1 MIPALLLAASMASC
15 PLPSEQRMI
24 EAQLFFGRDVEDR
37 TLVGDAQWSDF
48 TATVIAKA
56 FPDGFTVTDGDGE
69 WRDPKSG
76 KVVHEPS
83 KILLVAAKP
92 SAALTNKLEA
102 VIGAYKTRFHQQSVG
117 VITRE
122 VCAAF

>member
-1 MIPALLLAASMASC
+1 MIAALLLAASVAVC

-37 TLVGDAQWSDF
+37 TLVGDAQWADF
-48 TATVIAKA
+48 TATVIAKT
-56 FPDGFTVTDGDGE
+56 FPDGFTVTEGDGE

-92 SAALTNKLEA
+92 SVGLKGKLET
-102 VIGAYKTRFHQQSVG
+102 VISAYKTRFHQQSVG
-117 VITRE
+117 LITRE

>member
-1 MIPALLLAASMASC
+1 MILGVLLAASVASC
-15 PLPSEQRMI
+15 PLPAEQKMV
-24 EAQLFFGRDVEDR
+24 EAQLFFGRDIADSAPVS
-37 TLVGDAQWSDF
+37 DAQWSDF
-48 TATVIAKA
+48 EAGVIARN
-56 FPDGFTVTDGDGE
+56 FPDGFTVSDGDGE
-69 WRDPKSG
+69 WRDPKSL

-92 SAALTNKLEA
+92 SPALKEKLEA
-102 VIGAYKTRFHQQSVG
+102 VIDAYKTRFHQQSVG